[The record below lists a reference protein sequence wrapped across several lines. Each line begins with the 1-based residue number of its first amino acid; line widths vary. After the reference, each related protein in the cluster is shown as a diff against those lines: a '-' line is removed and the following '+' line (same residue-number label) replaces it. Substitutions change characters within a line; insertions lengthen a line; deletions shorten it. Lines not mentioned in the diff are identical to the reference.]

1 VLKNQGKTR
10 IHELSAINSVGWA
23 GGFGFSIYSFEG
35 IGIILPVGEIT
46 ANKDGY
52 FKVAAGV
59 IMLTCGLYLGFGI
72 FCALVWGS
80 DLQVLITS

>member
-1 VLKNQGKTR
+1 MKSTGNR
-10 IHELSAINSVGWA
+10 IGELSAVGTDWSS
-23 GGFGFSIYSFEG
+23 GFGFSIYSFEG

-59 IMLTCGLYLGFGI
+59 IMLTCFLYLSFGI
-72 FCALVWGS
+72 FTAMVWGN
-80 DLQVLITS
+80 DLQILITS